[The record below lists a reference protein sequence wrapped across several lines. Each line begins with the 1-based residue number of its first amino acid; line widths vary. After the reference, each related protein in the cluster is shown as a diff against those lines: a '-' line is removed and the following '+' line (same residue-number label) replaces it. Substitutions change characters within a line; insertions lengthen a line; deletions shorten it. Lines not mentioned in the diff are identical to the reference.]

1 MLVLFCSKHSQWM
14 QSHMNLTVGGGTVS
28 GHLNSDCSHNG
39 CSILQ
44 AGCNRTFCSLSFCYL
59 WTALLASR
67 PPPLVLFPCTE
78 DLGVIA
84 VSNTL
89 GCQHEGHGFMLPPNP
104 VWKMNSGFQVHP
116 AWFQEKFWEAKV
128 VIVILITSLI
138 KCRLVMKNMELLYER
153 FSKQTLCITAPSH
166 EQDPYVSW

>member
-1 MLVLFCSKHSQWM
+1 
-14 QSHMNLTVGGGTVS
+14 MNLTVGGGTVS

-44 AGCNRTFCSLSFCYL
+44 AGRNRPFCSLSFCYL
-59 WTALLASR
+59 WTALLASI
-67 PPPLVLFPCTE
+67 PPPLPPNPLVLFPWTE

-153 FSKQTLCITAPSH
+153 FSKQTPCITAPSH